1 MVEPIPSQP
10 NNREQN
16 LLAEVQILR
25 QEVQRL
31 AQANVDLKIALTT
44 TAEHGDCIE
53 MQLHTINQQLKSE
66 ITDRRRAEIALNALV
81 QIILRQKDDL
91 EIILDT
97 ITEHGDVLD
106 MQWLEKLSQANLLAS
121 FDGLTQVSNRRRF
134 DEYLDQQWR
143 QMAREQS
150 PLSIVLCDID
160 FFKQYNDT
168 YGHLL
173 GDDCLKMIAQA
184 IAQTLKRPTDL
195 LCRYGGEEFVILL
208 PKTDMHGAAIVAQHI
223 QTTISD
229 LKILHAQ
236 STVSAYVTL
245 SIGIATT
252 LPDRKVLPHSLLDEA
267 DHYLYR
273 AKQQGRARILYA
285 EHPHL
290 FQSQLFSPRSWQR
303 EE

>member
-1 MVEPIPSQP
+1 MAEPISSQS
-10 NNREQN
+10 NNREQK

-31 AQANVDLKIALTT
+31 SQANRDLKIALST
-44 TAEHGDCIE
+44 TAEHGDFVE
-53 MQLHTINQQLKSE
+53 MQLHTMNQQLKAE
-66 ITDRRRAEIALNALV
+66 ITDRRRAEIALNAVV
-81 QIILRQKDDL
+81 QIISKQKDDL
-91 EIILDT
+91 EIILQT

-106 MQWLEKLSQANLLAS
+106 LQWLEKLSQAHLLAS

-143 QMAREQS
+143 QMAREHA
-150 PLSIVLCDID
+150 PLSLILCDID

-168 YGHLL
+168 YGHLA
-173 GDDCLKMIAQA
+173 GDDCLKIIAQA
-184 IAQTLKRPTDL
+184 IAKTLNRPTDL

-208 PKTDMHGAAIVAQHI
+208 PKTDVHGAATVAQYI
-223 QTTISD
+223 QTTISN

-236 STVSAYVTL
+236 STVSPYVTV
-245 SIGIATT
+245 SMGIAST
-252 LPDRKVLPHSLLDEA
+252 LPDMKVLPHSLLDEA

-285 EHPHL
+285 EHPYL
-290 FQSQLFSPRSWQR
+290 LKSPLLSPGGRR
-303 EE
+303 DE